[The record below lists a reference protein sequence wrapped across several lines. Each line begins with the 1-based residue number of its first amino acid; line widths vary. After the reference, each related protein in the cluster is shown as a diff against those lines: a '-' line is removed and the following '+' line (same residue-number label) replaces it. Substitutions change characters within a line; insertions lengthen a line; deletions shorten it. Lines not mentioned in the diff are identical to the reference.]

1 MSIAYPEDDRF
12 LRGLIRR
19 KVDQLIRRPGFDPQ
33 DRHDFETDL
42 LLRVLQSL
50 PAYDPLKSHPY
61 VFFTTVVERY
71 IANLVRNRSVA
82 KRDDS
87 GIWSLNV
94 TVHLNKEEV
103 IELAQEVGER
113 ELSSRTG
120 WYRRPET
127 ELSELGMDVG
137 EVMADLPGELRKL
150 CEELMAGKS
159 VSQIARE
166 WERPRTTLNDRVRE
180 IRLRFESK
188 GLKNY

>member
-1 MSIAYPEDDRF
+1 VGDADFGATRIAFAFFVWPVSPFLAARSLGLRSAGEERPNMSIAYPEDDRF

-71 IANLVRNRSVA
+71 VANLVRNRSVA

-103 IELAQEVGER
+103 TELAQEVGER

-120 WYRRPET
+120 W
-127 ELSELGMDVG
+127 
-137 EVMADLPGELRKL
+137 
-150 CEELMAGKS
+150 
-159 VSQIARE
+159 
-166 WERPRTTLNDRVRE
+166 
-180 IRLRFESK
+180 
-188 GLKNY
+188 